1 MKILKYIT
9 ILITTIF
16 LLSSTYIV
24 SAVAQDD
31 SQQTDGGT
39 TSDTTIST
47 IISGADDFLASG
59 KEDVLPED
67 NIKNMSNIIYN
78 TLLIIGIVIAV
89 IIGLFLGIQFV
100 TGSVEQ
106 KSKIKESLIAYTVG
120 CIIIFGAFGIWKI
133 VVNIL
138 QA

>member
-9 ILITTIF
+9 IIITTIF
-16 LLSSTYIV
+16 LLSSIHIV
-24 SAVAQDD
+24 KAVAQDD
-31 SQQTDGGT
+31 SQQTDGGA
-39 TSDTTIST
+39 TSDTTVST
-47 IISGADDFLASG
+47 IISGADDFLGSG